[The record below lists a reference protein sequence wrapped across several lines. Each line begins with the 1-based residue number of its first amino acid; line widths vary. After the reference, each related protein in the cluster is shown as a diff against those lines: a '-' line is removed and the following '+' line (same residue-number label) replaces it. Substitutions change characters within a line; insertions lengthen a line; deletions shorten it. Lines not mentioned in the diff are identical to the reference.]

1 MSEQEIASR
10 LKEHLQ
16 HCINHHGRITKHD
29 KGYCI
34 QYIKD
39 FTDKKKITK
48 EDAEKFYRDKVL
60 YNGTV
65 KSEIFDDMEY
75 ITYMDG
81 ELLIKNKQCGT
92 LNISVSKI
100 KDLFKELQLVGGVV

>member
-1 MSEQEIASR
+1 MSEQEITSR

-34 QYIKD
+34 NYIKD
-39 FTDKKKITK
+39 FTGKKKK
-48 EDAEKFYRDKVL
+48 DAEKFYRDKVL
-60 YNGTV
+60 YNGTI

-75 ITYMDG
+75 TTYMDG
-81 ELLIKNKQCGT
+81 ELLIKTEKCGT
-92 LNISVSKI
+92 FNISACNI
-100 KDLFKELQLVGGVV
+100 NDLFKELQMVGGVV

>member
-1 MSEQEIASR
+1 MSEQEITSR

-16 HCINHHGRITKHD
+16 HCINEHGRISKYD

-34 QYIKD
+34 QYIMD
-39 FTDKKKITK
+39 FTGMKKK
-48 EDAEKFYRDKVL
+48 DAERFYRDEVL

-81 ELLIKNKQCGT
+81 ELVIKNKQCGV
-92 LNISVSKI
+92 LNISADKI
-100 KDLFKELQLVGGVV
+100 KDLFKELQMVGGVV